1 MRHAMTDVVSQHP
14 QALMSFPPPAP
25 KFGSKQRIVMP
36 EISEIPDYFV
46 PQQYRGIGN
55 IDTMFE
61 QAGSMSAL
69 GADDA
74 AGQFLSAGLSDAA
87 AIARGMKPTS
97 FKYKPITGNVSRQI
111 LEEMTARRRSPMG
124 TVE

>member
-55 IDTMFE
+55 YDTMFE
-61 QAGSMSAL
+61 NAQHAYLSGAPETAQQFPYPQA
-69 GADDA
+69 DH
-74 AGQFLSAGLSDAA
+74 Q
-87 AIARGMKPTS
+87 
-97 FKYKPITGNVSRQI
+97 
-111 LEEMTARRRSPMG
+111 
-124 TVE
+124 